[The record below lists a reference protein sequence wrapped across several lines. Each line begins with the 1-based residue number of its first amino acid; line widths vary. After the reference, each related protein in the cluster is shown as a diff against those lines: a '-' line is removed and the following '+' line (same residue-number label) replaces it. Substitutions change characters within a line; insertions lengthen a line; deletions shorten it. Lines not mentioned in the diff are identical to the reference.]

1 MNPCKRL
8 VTFAHI
14 VQLVAEHHHI
24 GISTDLILH
33 DLTCDERGE
42 TSHLFQAMAMRAG
55 MEIAYW
61 TGERD
66 ALMDDMLPAILIW
79 KGETRLLKRND
90 RAGKRFQLTD
100 AQRNTT
106 WVLWSDIPADDYE
119 IILLK
124 PKRSMAE
131 KNRFLFLKKHWF
143 WDSLKF
149 SKGLYTN
156 VLAATF
162 LVNVFALLTPLYV
175 RNIYNR
181 VVPNAAFDTLFVLTS
196 GIAIVYIFDALF
208 RFLRTYLLE
217 LAGKKS
223 DLIIS
228 SKIFEHILNMKL
240 SHRFKSTGAFASNI
254 KEFDALRNFLSSA
267 TLMVLVDLPFV
278 ILFLFVVYLLAGK
291 IVLVPLLGGIAMIV
305 YGVIVSKPLKKDI
318 DAVSKLAS
326 WKNGI
331 LIESLSS
338 LETIKS
344 FGLHSTMQWQWD
356 DAVSDIAQINMRSKM
371 LTTSMSTV
379 TNFLLQGANLL
390 VIVLGVYAI
399 HDKVLTMGGLIA
411 VTMLSSRALTPLAQI
426 PSLLISYQ
434 YAKSSYQILETVF
447 SMPKEKEAHR
457 PYTTQ
462 KELAGIVEFRDVSF
476 AYPGSQHA
484 VFEDLNFTIRAGEFV
499 GILGGNGSGKTTLL
513 KLIMGYYEPTKGS
526 ILIDGIDRRHL
537 DPVIVREALN
547 YLPQEVAIFNTTL
560 RENLMYARPG
570 ADETSIRLSAG
581 KSGLE
586 HWVNAHPQGYDLPV
600 DERGSAVSGGEK
612 QLIALTR
619 FFLREKAS
627 ILLLDEP
634 GNHLDYKAEEHAIKN
649 LRTFTEGKTTLFV
662 THKHSF
668 LPETAR
674 VLVLGEQ
681 TILYDGSM
689 AGLVSFS
696 RGKG

>member
-8 VTFAHI
+8 VTFAQV
-14 VQLVAEHHHI
+14 VQLAAEHHHI

-33 DLTCDERGE
+33 DLTCDEKGDV
-42 TSHLFQAMAMRAG
+42 THLFQSMAMRAG
-55 MEIAYW
+55 MDMAYW
-61 TGERD
+61 TGKRD
-66 ALMDDMLPAILIW
+66 ALMDDALPAILLRA
-79 KGETRLLKRND
+79 GEIHLLTRND
-90 RAGKRFQLTD
+90 RAGQRFQLTD

-106 WVLWSDIPADDYE
+106 WVAWSDIPANGSD
-119 IILLK
+119 IIRLK

-149 SKGLYTN
+149 SKGLYVN

-196 GIAIVYIFDALF
+196 GIAIVYLFDAVF
-208 RFLRTYLLE
+208 RFVRTYLLE

-278 ILFLFVVYLLAGK
+278 VLFLFVIYLLAGT
-291 IVLVPLLGGIAMIV
+291 IVLVPFVSGIAMIV
-305 YGVIVSKPLKKDI
+305 YGIFVSKPLKKDI

-326 WKNGI
+326 WKNGV
-331 LIESLSS
+331 LIESLSA

-356 DAVSDIAQINMRSKM
+356 DAVSDISQINMRSKM

-379 TNFLLQGANLL
+379 TNFLVQGANLL

-411 VTMLSSRALTPLAQI
+411 VTMLSSRALAPLAQI

-447 SMPKEKEAHR
+447 NLPKEKEAHQLYSA
-457 PYTTQ
+457 P
-462 KELAGIVEFRDVSF
+462 KALAGTVEFRGVSF
-476 AYPGSQHA
+476 AYPGSEDA
-484 VFEDLNFTIRAGEFV
+484 VFEDLNFTIDAGEFV

-537 DPVIVREALN
+537 DPVVVREALN
-547 YLPQEVAIFNTTL
+547 YLPQDVAIFNTTL

-570 ADETSIRLSAG
+570 ADETSLRRSAE
-581 KSGLE
+581 KSGLDR
-586 HWVNAHPQGYDLPV
+586 WVHAHPQGYDLPV
-600 DERGSAVSGGEK
+600 DERGAAVSGGEK

-619 FFLREKAS
+619 FFLREKAR

-634 GNHLDYKAEEHAIKN
+634 GNHLDYKAEDHAIEN
-649 LRTFTEGKTTLFV
+649 LRTFAEGKTTLFV
-662 THKHSF
+662 THKRSS
-668 LPETAR
+668 LPDTTR
-674 VLVLGEQ
+674 VFVLGEHA
-681 TILYDGSM
+681 IVYDGSIR
-689 AGLVSFS
+689 GLVSS
-696 RGKG
+696 SGEKA